1 MSNDNR
7 VNESSTEIS
16 KTEFRHRL
24 RQLPPSSKL
33 IIIILQKMGPQ
44 TFSNLLDESLLPERT
59 LRTSLE
65 KLEDSELVYLEDH
78 LYGRTGQKYI
88 LTYEIE

>member
-1 MSNDNR
+1 MSNN
-7 VNESSTEIS
+7 NGIEESSTEIS
-16 KTEFRHRL
+16 KTDFRHRL

-33 IIIILQKMGPQ
+33 VIIILQKNGPQ

-65 KLEDSELVYLEDH
+65 KLENSELVYLEDH
-78 LYGRTGQKYI
+78 IYGSTGQKYI
-88 LTYEIE
+88 LTDEMQ